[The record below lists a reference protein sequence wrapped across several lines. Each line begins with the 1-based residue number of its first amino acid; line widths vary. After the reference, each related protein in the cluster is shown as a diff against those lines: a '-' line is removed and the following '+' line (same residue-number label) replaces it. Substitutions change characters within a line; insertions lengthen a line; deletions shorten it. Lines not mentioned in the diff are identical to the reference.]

1 MNNTERVIIEDLQE
15 KQAIDITDN
24 YQYKMSKLMIAA
36 DHKLSDCIPRDASI
50 WSKTSSE
57 RIMLAKCKANYKRE
71 MLSLYPH
78 FTNKKMI
85 VNLRVKV

>member
-1 MNNTERVIIEDLQE
+1 MNYIKVLIEDLQE

-24 YQYKMSKLMIAA
+24 YQYKMTKLMIKN
-36 DHKLSDCIPRDASI
+36 DHKLSDCIPRDVSI
-50 WSKTSSE
+50 WSKTESE

-71 MLSLYPH
+71 MLSLYPY